1 MTRLEDTDG
10 PSPATL
16 NEGAAAYARRLE
28 ADPDDLEA
36 LHGLALAALNRKD
49 ALRAVELLERAAR
62 VAPENPVTQHHLGR
76 ALDARGDRA
85 AAVAAHALAV
95 RAAPESYLF
104 RLYLGASLE
113 RSGASD
119 AAVLQYART
128 LQDAQAQDEWT
139 NAANTP
145 AALRPLV
152 ERAVLAVRS
161 GRKAAFA
168 RLLAPLYE
176 AHGRRALARV
186 ETCVRG
192 YLREA
197 AMESPDPRQQPTF
210 LYFPGL
216 PACAYFE
223 RSLFP
228 WIDALEAETGAIRA
242 ELMRLLPSASGRE
255 RVFTSDELERAHL
268 RNAQSAPSWDGYYF
282 YRHGERRADNCTAC
296 PDTSRALDSLPLSR
310 VRAHGPECLF
320 SLLSA
325 GTHLLP
331 HRGVTNTRLVGHLPL
346 VVPEDC
352 ALNVGGEVHPWQEG
366 RVVVFDD
373 TYEHEAWNRSREL
386 RVVLIFDLWNP
397 HLTEVERAAIA
408 ELVPAIGDFR
418 QALAAA

>member
-1 MTRLEDTDG
+1 MTRVEDTDG
-10 PSPATL
+10 PLPAAL
-16 NEGAAAYARRLE
+16 SGGEAAYARRLE

-36 LHGLALAALNRKD
+36 LQGLAVAALNRD
-49 ALRAVELLERAAR
+49 DTPRAVELLRRAAR
-62 VAPENPVTQHHLGR
+62 AAPQDPSTQHHLGR
-76 ALDARGDRA
+76 ALDAAGDRA
-85 AAVAAHALAV
+85 AAVAAHACAV
-95 RAAPESYLF
+95 RAAPESYLL

-113 RSGASD
+113 RSGESD
-119 AAVLQYART
+119 AAVLQYARA
-128 LQDAQAQDEWT
+128 LQDAQAQDQWA
-139 NAANTP
+139 NAASTP

-152 ERAVLAVRS
+152 ERAVLAVRT

-186 ETCVRG
+186 EACVRG
-192 YLREA
+192 YLLEA
-197 AMESPDPRQQPTF
+197 AVESPDPRQRPTF

-216 PACAYFE
+216 PTSAYFE

-228 WIDALEAETGAIRA
+228 WIESLEERTDAIRG
-242 ELMRLLPSASGRE
+242 ELVRLLPSASGRE
-255 RVFTSDELERAHL
+255 RVFTSDELARAHL

-282 YRHGERRADNCTAC
+282 YRHGERHADNCAAC
-296 PDTSRALDSLPLSR
+296 PVTSGALESLPLSR
-310 VRAHGPECLF
+310 VREHGPEVLF

-346 VVPEDC
+346 IVPEDC
-352 ALNVGGEVHPWQEG
+352 ALNVGGEIHPWQEG

-397 HLTEVERAAIA
+397 HLTDVERAAIA

-418 QALAAA
+418 QALTAA